1 MITLVSDK
9 SDQVAELCRKFNV
22 HRLDIFGSA
31 ATGDF
36 SPEKSDLDFLVEF
49 GPLPSGT
56 RASTY
61 FSFLR
66 ALEELFDRSVDLV
79 MTAAIEN
86 PYFMRQVTKT
96 REAVYGR

>member
-49 GPLPSGT
+49 GHLPRGSY
-56 RASTY
+56 ADTY
-61 FSFLR
+61 F
-66 ALEELFDRSVDLV
+66 
-79 MTAAIEN
+79 
-86 PYFMRQVTKT
+86 
-96 REAVYGR
+96 G

>member
-22 HRLDIFGSA
+22 LRLDIFGSA
-31 ATGDF
+31 VTGDF
-36 SPEKSDLDFLVEF
+36 SLEKSDLDFLVEF

-61 FSFLR
+61 FGLLR
-66 ALEELFDRSVDLV
+66 ALENLFDRSVDLV
-79 MTAAIEN
+79 MTTAIEN
-86 PYFMRQVTKT
+86 PYFLRQVKKTK
-96 REAVYGR
+96 EVVYG

>member
-22 HRLDIFGSA
+22 LRLDIFGSA

-49 GPLPSGT
+49 SPLPSGT
-56 RASTY
+56 RADTY
-61 FSFLR
+61 FGLLW
-66 ALEELFDRSVDLV
+66 ALEELFDCSVDLV
-79 MTAAIEN
+79 MTTAIEN
-86 PYFMRQVTKT
+86 PYFQRSVEKTK
-96 REAVYGR
+96 ELIYV

>member
-22 HRLDIFGSA
+22 HRLDVFGSA
-31 ATGDF
+31 ATGEF

-49 GPLPSGT
+49 GALPRDSY
-56 RASTY
+56 ADTY
-61 FSFLR
+61 FGLLW

-79 MTAAIEN
+79 MTTAIEN
-86 PYFMRQVTKT
+86 PYFQLHVDKTK
-96 REAVYGR
+96 EIIYG